1 MRTFLTKTL
10 ESVEKENAK
19 LTLTPDVDVRELD
32 LKDIET
38 IDIAFEKYTDGRG
51 YTYAR
56 VLRTELLYKGEIRA
70 IGDVRSDQVRHMF
83 QVGFDAVALAE
94 SQDVNVAIKN
104 VKRFKHQYQPL

>member
-1 MRTFLTKTL
+1 VRTFLTKTL
-10 ESVEKENAK
+10 ESVDKQDAS
-19 LTLTPDVDVRELD
+19 LTLSPDVDVRELD

-70 IGDVRSDQVRHMF
+70 IGEPIQAM
-83 QVGFDAVALAE
+83 LE
-94 SQDVNVAIKN
+94 STEFIKAFI
-104 VKRFKHQYQPL
+104 KTLP